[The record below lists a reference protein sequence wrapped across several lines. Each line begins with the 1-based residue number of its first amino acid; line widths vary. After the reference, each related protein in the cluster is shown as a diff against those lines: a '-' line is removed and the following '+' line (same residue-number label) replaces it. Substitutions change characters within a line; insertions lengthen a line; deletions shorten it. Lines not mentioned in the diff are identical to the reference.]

1 MQQGNEMRQSRK
13 EGDRAMVE
21 NIQKQP
27 VKAASGPLGTSRI
40 WCELCRMATRVF
52 GNLAWARG
60 RLGSIQDRPVFRL
73 ASRLSLGPRQGLALV
88 ELSGRYLLVTLGG
101 EGLPGVVA
109 PHFIPVAGEAGREGS
124 SERSSRELR
133 QRRGKVRSRPASRS
147 LTVPQR
153 RPRRYA

>member
-1 MQQGNEMRQSRK
+1 
-13 EGDRAMVE
+13 
-21 NIQKQP
+21 
-27 VKAASGPLGTSRI
+27 
-40 WCELCRMATRVF
+40 MATRVF

-73 ASRLSLGPRQGLALV
+73 ASRLSFGPRQGLALV

-101 EGLPGVVA
+101 EGAPGVVA

-124 SERSSRELR
+124 CEQSSRERR
-133 QRRGKVRSRPASRS
+133 QRRDKVSSRPASRP
-147 LTVPQR
+147 LTVAQR